1 MILGLAR
8 KYFTDRALALGFR
21 KHYDGFAT
29 DNIPGTKFNKS
40 FHVESFR
47 FDSNGQNQLDVQII
61 APVVV
66 RLYFKGFKDVDD
78 GIEQA
83 TNAGE
88 AYIEDVM
95 ASENRLTQ
103 VGIKNVRLNGIS
115 IEPYASTND
124 NYVVCKIELTAY
136 LFKGIC

>member
-1 MILGLAR
+1 MILADVR
-8 KYFTDRALALGFR
+8 KYFSDRAFAMGFR

-40 FHVESFR
+40 FHIESFR
-47 FDSNGQNQLDVQII
+47 FDGSGQNHLDVQIV

-66 RLYFKGFKDVDD
+66 RLYFKGYNDVDE
-78 GIEQA
+78 GIEVA
-83 TNAGE
+83 TNSGE
-88 AYIEDVM
+88 LYIEDVL

-103 VGIKNVRLNGIS
+103 AGIKNVRLNGIS
-115 IEPYASTND
+115 VEPYASTND